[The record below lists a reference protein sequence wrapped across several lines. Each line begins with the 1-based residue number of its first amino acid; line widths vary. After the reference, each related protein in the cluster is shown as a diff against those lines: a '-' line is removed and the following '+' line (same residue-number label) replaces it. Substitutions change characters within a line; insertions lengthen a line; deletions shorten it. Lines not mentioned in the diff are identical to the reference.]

1 MIEAV
6 RKQRTVTTEMQNFRT
21 GWKTS
26 PFLPKCHN
34 RHCQPMQ
41 GDRLT
46 RQLRDGRQPIPAR
59 LIEELHP
66 SHVGA
71 RDVNL
76 AVPLTLVD

>member
-1 MIEAV
+1 
-6 RKQRTVTTEMQNFRT
+6 
-21 GWKTS
+21 
-26 PFLPKCHN
+26 
-34 RHCQPMQ
+34 MQ